1 MHFCENKN
9 YLGAH
14 VKNDSN
20 LTAGLALD
28 ILFSLLIQKVSSLLS
43 PAFHGLNGALFRY
56 VSCRSGPVWILSTL
70 FTHCL
75 LAFIFYGV
83 GCVL

>member
-28 ILFSLLIQKVSSLLS
+28 IVFSLLIQKVPSLLS
-43 PAFHGLNGALFRY
+43 PTFHGLNGVLFRY

-70 FTHCL
+70 LPT
-75 LAFIFYGV
+75 AFLPLFSMV
-83 GCVL
+83 